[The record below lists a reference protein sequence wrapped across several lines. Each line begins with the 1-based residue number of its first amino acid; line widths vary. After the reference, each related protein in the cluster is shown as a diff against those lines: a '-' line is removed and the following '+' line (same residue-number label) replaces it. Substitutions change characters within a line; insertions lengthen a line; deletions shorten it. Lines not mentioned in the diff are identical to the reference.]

1 MSEWLHL
8 SSLGVFL
15 LMLPFIVIAIL
26 LFVILGF
33 LAKIT
38 RQQKLI
44 IQQQQELIR
53 LTVKEQVQRRTLK

>member
-1 MSEWLHL
+1 MLDWLHL
-8 SSLGVFL
+8 SGLSIFL
-15 LMLPFIVIAIL
+15 LMSPFIVIAIL
-26 LFVILGF
+26 LFAILGF
-33 LAKIT
+33 LAKMT